1 MTPDTYSHRSGA
13 LTFVLC
19 KCLALRPE
27 HRARLRARGVGD
39 EWIDASGYKSIPS
52 TAAQR
57 DAVAEQ
63 VAPYLEAFGGAVPG
77 FYHDGGRWRMVFCA
91 PSFLVPARDEYGRI
105 QALAYRLDE
114 PRDGAKYVWLSTNPE
129 AEDDAGRQK
138 YPRGASSGA
147 PLHFSNRAAL
157 WDAEELTI
165 AEGTLKADVIAALSG
180 LPVVGVAGVNNTR
193 GLAARLRAHL
203 PRLRRI
209 AVAFDKDVLTK
220 PQVAAALE
228 RLIVQLEGE
237 RFSVRVRTWPGE
249 SKGLDDYLLSQL
261 SAREVATR

>member
-1 MTPDTYSHRSGA
+1 MRG
-13 LTFVLC
+13 C
-19 KCLALRPE
+19 
-27 HRARLRARGVGD
+27 ARGLGD
-39 EWIDASGYKSIPS
+39 EWIDAQGYCS
-52 TAAQR
+52 TPCSDAER
-57 DAVAEQ
+57 DAVADAL
-63 VAPYLEAFGGAVPG
+63 APYLEAFSGDVPG
-77 FYHDGGRWRMVFCA
+77 FYHDGRRWRLVFCA
-91 PSFLVPARDEYGRI
+91 SGFFIPARDEYGSI

-114 PRDGAKYVWLSTNPE
+114 PREGAKYIWLSTNPE
-129 AEDDAGRQK
+129 AEDAAGHQK

-147 PLHFSNRAAL
+147 PFHFSNRAAL

-165 AEGTLKADVIAALSG
+165 TEGTLKADAIAALSG

-193 GLAARLRAHL
+193 GLAVRLRAHL

-228 RLIVQLEGE
+228 RLVAQLESE
-237 RFSVRVRTWPGE
+237 RFSVRVRTWSGG

-261 SAREVATR
+261 WVREVATR